1 MAQTSIT
8 KLSIEAFG
16 FLLAL
21 FLFLDMDGAI
31 ASGIELLL
39 LSS

>member
-8 KLSIEAFG
+8 KLSIEAYG
-16 FLLAL
+16 FLLPL
-21 FLFLDMDGAI
+21 FLFLDFYGVI
-31 ASGIELLL
+31 VCGIELLL

>member
-1 MAQTSIT
+1 MAQALIT

-16 FLLAL
+16 FLLPL
-21 FLFLDMDGAI
+21 FLFLDLDGAI
-31 ASGIELLL
+31 VGGIELLL